1 MDLSLK
7 SIQEGTVLV
16 VDKPLEWSSF
26 DVVNK
31 IRNTIRNTH
40 RIKKIKVG
48 HAGTL
53 DPMATG
59 VLVVCTG
66 KKTKEIQFI
75 QDGRKEYLATLKL
88 GATTPSYDTETE
100 EDQTFPIEHITREKI
115 EKTLHGFKGEIDQ
128 YPPIFSAIRKDGK
141 RLYEFA
147 RKGEE
152 VEIEPR
158 KVTIDTIS
166 VEEWEGERLV
176 LRVQCGKGTY
186 IRSLAHDIGKALGSG
201 AYLTALQR
209 TAVGDHS
216 IDEAW
221 QMQDLVDAIRSS
233 GEPPIEH

>member
-66 KKTKEIQFI
+66 KKTKEIHFI

-158 KVTIDTIS
+158 KVTI
-166 VEEWEGERLV
+166 
-176 LRVQCGKGTY
+176 
-186 IRSLAHDIGKALGSG
+186 
-201 AYLTALQR
+201 
-209 TAVGDHS
+209 
-216 IDEAW
+216 
-221 QMQDLVDAIRSS
+221 
-233 GEPPIEH
+233 

>member
-1 MDLSLK
+1 
-7 SIQEGTVLV
+7 
-16 VDKPLEWSSF
+16 
-26 DVVNK
+26 
-31 IRNTIRNTH
+31 
-40 RIKKIKVG
+40 
-48 HAGTL
+48 
-53 DPMATG
+53 
-59 VLVVCTG
+59 
-66 KKTKEIQFI
+66 
-75 QDGRKEYLATLKL
+75 
-88 GATTPSYDTETE
+88 
-100 EDQTFPIEHITREKI
+100 
-115 EKTLHGFKGEIDQ
+115 
-128 YPPIFSAIRKDGK
+128 KDGK

-209 TAVGDHS
+209 TAVGDYS

-233 GEPPIEH
+233 GEPPIEL